1 MSTIIRDV
9 PNNEW
14 YDKLKEK
21 VDGKILHLK
30 DSRGIFLLDKLDER
44 NLKYFLSAC
53 VNKPWANH
61 LLLGILTSA
70 DKNLDSHTIRN
81 PLINA
86 NPRFQDIF

>member
-30 DSRGIFLLDKLDER
+30 DSRGIF
-44 NLKYFLSAC
+44 F
-53 VNKPWANH
+53 
-61 LLLGILTSA
+61 
-70 DKNLDSHTIRN
+70 
-81 PLINA
+81 
-86 NPRFQDIF
+86 